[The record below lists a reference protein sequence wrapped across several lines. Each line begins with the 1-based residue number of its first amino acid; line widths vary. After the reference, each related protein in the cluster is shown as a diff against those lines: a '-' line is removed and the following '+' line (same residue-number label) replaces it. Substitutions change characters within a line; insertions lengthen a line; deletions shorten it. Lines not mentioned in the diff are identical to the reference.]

1 MKCYIQR
8 ERVKGSL
15 KRRCAARAAAVLGG
29 NKGSAWHVAS
39 CPPHRSYLLFLGAGD
54 GYQRGKL
61 LLCAARSPVRA
72 PRRRRGGARR

>member
-15 KRRCAARAAAVLGG
+15 KRRCAARAGAQPCG
-29 NKGSAWHVAS
+29 NKGRELVLTRR
-39 CPPHRSYLLFLGAGD
+39 PHRSYLLFLGAGD

-72 PRRRRGGARR
+72 PRHRAAAAAC